1 MTHSEERT
9 PPESDRL
16 TAEEVGARVGAIL
29 ATAENEAREVIA
41 AARRDA
47 SAADSVPSSGAAI
60 DELTRTLERL
70 NERFDAFE
78 LALGAQLAE
87 LARAVRAAGPA
98 EAPLARRTSA
108 AREPE
113 ESPGE
118 QEESPADTAARVRAI
133 DLALAGYS
141 REAIANELAVSM
153 SRGDIETL
161 LDQVLVS

>member
-1 MTHSEERT
+1 VTQSEGRT

-16 TAEEVGARVGAIL
+16 SAEEVGARVGAIL
-29 ATAENEAREVIA
+29 AAAENEAREVIA
-41 AARRDA
+41 SARRDA
-47 SAADSVPSSGAAI
+47 ATDSVPSAATI
-60 DELTRTLERL
+60 DELTRAGERL

-78 LALGAQLAE
+78 LALGAQLAD
-87 LARAVRAAGPA
+87 LARTVRAAGPG
-98 EAPLARRTSA
+98 EAPPQARRTSV

-113 ESPGE
+113 DS
-118 QEESPADTAARVRAI
+118 QADTAARVRAI
-133 DLALAGYS
+133 DLALAGNS